1 MEAIWIFIVL
11 VLLMIGIAIL
21 KVKERFSQPEYLS
34 HKAKSFDAEKQ
45 MRQTYGDDG
54 AWLGTSTKSFASE
67 QQGVAQNGLAGGFIG
82 KTMKY
87 Y

>member
-1 MEAIWIFIVL
+1 MWIFIVL
-11 VLLMIGIAIL
+11 VVLLIGIAIL
-21 KVKERFSQPEYLS
+21 QVKEKFQQPQYLS

-45 MRQTYGDDG
+45 MRQMYGDDG

-67 QQGVAQNGLAGGFIG
+67 QQGLSQNGLAGGFIG